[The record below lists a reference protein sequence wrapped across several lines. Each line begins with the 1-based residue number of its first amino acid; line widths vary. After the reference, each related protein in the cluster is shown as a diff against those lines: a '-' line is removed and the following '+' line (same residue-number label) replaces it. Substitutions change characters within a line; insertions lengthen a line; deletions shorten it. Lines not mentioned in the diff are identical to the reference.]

1 VKKMRKKGILV
12 SGPVAADT
20 AFLKKNLDTYD
31 IILTMYHDQGLPV
44 IKFNNF
50 KETVNIT
57 LGLPITRVSV
67 DHGTGMDLVGTGKI
81 DISSFVESIKIA
93 KKIANA

>member
-1 VKKMRKKGILV
+1 MRRNKILID
-12 SGPVAADT
+12 GPVPADT
-20 AFLKKNLDTYD
+20 AFLKKYVEMYD

-50 KETVNIT
+50 KKTVNVT

-67 DHGTGMDLVGTGKI
+67 DHGTALDLVGTGKI
-81 DISSFVESIKIA
+81 DISSFIEAIKVARSITNA
-93 KKIANA
+93 KL